1 MYCEDRHEGQRN
13 KKRDDEERYEG
24 REAEDEEIEADD
36 VPDGG
41 EADEIAVLGLALL
54 VGHMEQ
60 ARQDDGDAGR
70 QAGGLRQQVGLA
82 EGEGGNRHVGEEIDD
97 QREAEPDEHPLP
109 IAARRGDERKQ
120 RKRGA
125 GRGKKVDPGRAQAL
139 AHARFLAGR
148 ARRKPKEAPP
158 DGAVLEVALDLAAHG
173 KVFIVFRWRDLLK
186 VSGLRFAV
194 KQLEAEIELGQNA
207 EAEDFRPAALLR
219 RLRRAGCGGLQ
230 LHGRVLGLRRELQD
244 LGRSFLGLFKGEC
257 GRSPDQQGSNYASR
271 KRTIPH
277 GPLSAHKMSA
287 CSLDFKPVAK
297 AVKGL
302 LRQENS
308 RRSTNVCGTVAT
320 ALRPT
325 FAEPRAGT
333 RKKDRP
339 EGRS

>member
-1 MYCEDRHEGQRN
+1 MNIHCQSSRDAATSASSANAAPVAVRRWIPAALKRSLMRDSLPDARGGSNDN
-13 KKRDDEERYEG
+13 KW
-24 REAEDEEIEADD
+24 
-36 VPDGG
+36 
-41 EADEIAVLGLALL
+41 
-54 VGHMEQ
+54 
-60 ARQDDGDAGR
+60 
-70 QAGGLRQQVGLA
+70 
-82 EGEGGNRHVGEEIDD
+82 
-97 QREAEPDEHPLP
+97 
-109 IAARRGDERKQ
+109 
-120 RKRGA
+120 
-125 GRGKKVDPGRAQAL
+125 
-139 AHARFLAGR
+139 
-148 ARRKPKEAPP
+148 RKPKEAPP
-158 DGAVLEVALDLAAHG
+158 DGAVLEVALDLAEHG
-173 KVFIVFRWRDLLK
+173 KVFIVFRWRDLLQ

-219 RLRRAGCGGLQ
+219 RLRRAGCGSLQ

-277 GPLSAHKMSA
+277 GPLSAYKMSA
-287 CSLDFKPVAK
+287 CSLDFKPVAR

-325 FAEPRAGT
+325 FAEPSGHAQ
-333 RKKDRP
+333 KKTAPRGGLELP
-339 EGRS
+339 YKQGQRSPLVWRLA